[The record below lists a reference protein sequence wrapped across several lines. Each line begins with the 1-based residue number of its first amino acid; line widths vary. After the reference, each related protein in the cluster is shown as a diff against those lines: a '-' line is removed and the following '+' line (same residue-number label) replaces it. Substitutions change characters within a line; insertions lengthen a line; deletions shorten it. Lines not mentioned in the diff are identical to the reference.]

1 MKRIFLSLVFIAI
14 GLTSAFAQIQP
25 DQARTDKYR
34 KEGPCSDPWI
44 SWAHVDASAG
54 TDSAVGFGTYAQC
67 NPKWYNNGSWS
78 NYTELYN
85 AVREYRNSLYQAG
98 IKWSRVPQSD
108 GTIAFVTTIDG
119 QKFGAIAKG
128 LAIKDGKL
136 VAAGGG
142 NLVAAG
148 GGNLVG
154 NDGASLVAAGGGNLV
169 AAGGGNV
176 VPTAGGS
183 FSLQSGEK
191 KRVKVGKNTYL
202 VVKK

>member
-1 MKRIFLSLVFIAI
+1 MKKIFLSLAFITI
-14 GLTSAFAQIQP
+14 GLTSVFAQIQP
-25 DQARTDKYR
+25 DAKKTAEMKQR
-34 KEGPCSDPWI
+34 GPCRDPWI
-44 SWAHVDASAG
+44 SWAYLDLTAG
-54 TDSAVGFGTYAQC
+54 IYDAVGFGDYGQC

-78 NYTELYN
+78 SYTDLYN
-85 AVREYRNSLYQAG
+85 AVKEYRSSLSQNG
-98 IKWSRVPQSD
+98 ITWSRIPQSD
-108 GTIAFVTTIDG
+108 GTIAFVANVG
-119 QKFGAIAKG
+119 GEKYGAIAKG

-183 FSLQSGEK
+183 FQLQSGEK
-191 KRVKVGKNTYL
+191 KRIKVGKNTYL
-202 VVKK
+202 VIKK